1 MGEMSLYFGLADVA
15 LLGGSFT
22 SLGGQNLIEA
32 TACGCP
38 VIMGP
43 HTFNFAEAALT
54 AEAAGAAFRVK
65 DMQAGLARALA
76 LLSEPAALQQAK
88 SAALA
93 FGASHGGAAERTV
106 QALNQLAA
114 VPRA

>member
-1 MGEMSLYFGLADVA
+1 
-15 LLGGSFT
+15 
-22 SLGGQNLIEA
+22 
-32 TACGCP
+32 
-38 VIMGP
+38 
-43 HTFNFAEAALT
+43 
-54 AEAAGAAFRVK
+54 
-65 DMQAGLARALA
+65 MQAGLARALA
-76 LLSEPAALQQAK
+76 LLSETAALQQAK